1 MYRPIEYLRSL
12 IINTNVTRN
21 TFLETS
27 RWYLVQTLTNF
38 EWRVP
43 AMWCMINE
51 QARELLDHPFKA
63 VRERIAK

>member
-1 MYRPIEYLRSL
+1 MYRPIEFLRSL
-12 IINTNVTRN
+12 INTHAVGN

-43 AMWCMINE
+43 AIWCMINE

>member
-12 IINTNVTRN
+12 INTHSTGN

-27 RWYLVQTLTNF
+27 RWCLVQTLTNF

-43 AMWCMINE
+43 VVWRYINE
-51 QARELLDHPFKA
+51 HGRDMLDHQYKSI
-63 VRERIAK
+63 RERIAK

>member
-1 MYRPIEYLRSL
+1 MYRPIQYLRSL
-12 IINTNVTRN
+12 INTHATGN

-27 RWYLVQTLTNF
+27 RWYLLQTLTNF

-43 AMWCMINE
+43 AIWCIINE

-63 VRERIAK
+63 VRERIAT